1 MILYHVV
8 RIGLDPS
15 EGPSLNSKNDRQ
27 KIGWIDQYKIQA
39 PSMFAD
45 FKPINAGFHIFIQ
58 LLAANWILRAVQSS
72 NMFQPS
78 SPTSPAV
85 PGTSC
90 PQLASAPATP
100 RRRAASA
107 GSATRGRGLPGVAQA
122 LRPSAPTAAGSDCCR
137 TSAPRLLRGR
147 KWSWGGQRKPMAFVV
162 P

>member
-1 MILYHVV
+1 MIGRRLDELINTRFRRLLCLQISSQSMQDSIFSYNFWQQ
-8 RIGLDPS
+8 IGSSGL
-15 EGPSLNSKNDRQ
+15 SKV
-27 KIGWIDQYKIQA
+27 
-39 PSMFAD
+39 PTC
-45 FKPINAGFHIFIQ
+45 
-58 LLAANWILRAVQSS
+58 S

-85 PGTSC
+85 PGTSW

-107 GSATRGRGLPGVAQA
+107 GSATRGRGLPGVVQA

-147 KWSWGGQRKPMAFVV
+147 KWS
-162 P
+162 